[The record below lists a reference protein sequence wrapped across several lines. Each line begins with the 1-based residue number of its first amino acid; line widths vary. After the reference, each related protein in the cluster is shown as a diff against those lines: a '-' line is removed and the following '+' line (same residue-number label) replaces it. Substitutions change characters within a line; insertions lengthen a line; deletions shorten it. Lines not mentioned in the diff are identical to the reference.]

1 MAAKEPVPARSSTSR
16 TRPPLPPPRAASLC
30 ATPSLRGSRARGHAP
45 DTPPPGHTTPPS
57 PRASEAASPGK
68 ARARE
73 CGRTRRAFGALGTSL
88 LQGSRGARRPH
99 PRSHR
104 ATAAGR
110 WRAGSLRPPLSC
122 SFCPTFQRLA
132 RLSSARRGST
142 PELPFR
148 NAMVTS
154 CFLSVPP
161 SVLRHTAFPLGH

>member
-104 ATAAGR
+104 ATAA
-110 WRAGSLRPPLSC
+110 AP
-122 SFCPTFQRLA
+122 CPA
-132 RLSSARRGST
+132 
-142 PELPFR
+142 PE
-148 NAMVTS
+148 
-154 CFLSVPP
+154 P
-161 SVLRHTAFPLGH
+161 S